1 MRQIGVVAE
10 TCGEKVKVRVG
21 RATACN
27 HCGQCSAA
35 ERRVRSLL
43 EPPKEILVEAFNQAQ
58 AAVGQTVE
66 LSMPNSTVLVAAVWA
81 YLIPWLA
88 FLSGAFLGHWL
99 GPSLG
104 IGQQGGSIILSVVFL
119 AGGYGLLRWK
129 NKRLE
134 GDRRF
139 LAQVERVL

>member
-1 MRQIGVVAE
+1 M
-10 TCGEKVKVRVG
+10 
-21 RATACN
+21 
-27 HCGQCSAA
+27 
-35 ERRVRSLL
+35 
-43 EPPKEILVEAFNQAQ
+43 EAFNQAQ